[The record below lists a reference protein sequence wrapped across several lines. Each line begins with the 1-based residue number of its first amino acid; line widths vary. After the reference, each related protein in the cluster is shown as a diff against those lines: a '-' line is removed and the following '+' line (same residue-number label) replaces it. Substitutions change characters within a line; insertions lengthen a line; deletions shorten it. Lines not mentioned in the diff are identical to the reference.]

1 MTFFPRTVTFWLRYW
16 LFIDGQ
22 INRYALYPR
31 RLVPPS
37 LVNQYFGLGFDFHL
51 LSRRRMSVNRNK
63 NRNYV
68 LTHRSSTTDDC
79 WLLPRLRNLQSIGV
93 FAIFGVVG
101 YVDNWGCPPSH
112 PIPSHS
118 VQFSTVRSDPS
129 KWRAECSG
137 AFDTFGKYL
146 STSKSAFRSPE
157 QAGVQYFPR
166 QAPQPQMTDFHRH
179 SQLPP
184 DFHSQPLPS
193 RGSACFALGLW
204 LN

>member
-51 LSRRRMSVNRNK
+51 LSQRRMSVNRNK

-101 YVDNWGCPPSH
+101 YVDNWGCPH
-112 PIPSHS
+112 PIPSHPILFNS
-118 VQFSTVRSDPS
+118 VRSGQVL
-129 KWRAECSG
+129 RSG
-137 AFDTFGKYL
+137 EQSVPALLTRLANIWARLKARFGL
-146 STSKSAFRSPE
+146 QS
-157 QAGVQYFPR
+157 R
-166 QAPQPQMTDFHRH
+166 QAFNIFHDKRR
-179 SQLPP
+179 SLRWPISTATANSLLIFP
-184 DFHSQPLPS
+184 QPLPS